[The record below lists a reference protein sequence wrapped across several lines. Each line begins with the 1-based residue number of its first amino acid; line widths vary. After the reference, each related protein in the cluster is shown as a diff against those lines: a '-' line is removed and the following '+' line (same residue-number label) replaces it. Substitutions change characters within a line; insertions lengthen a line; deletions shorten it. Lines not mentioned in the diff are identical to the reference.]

1 MLIRNYSE
9 TRPHALPRGHAH
21 APENVYRPSPVWI
34 WYV

>member
-9 TRPHALPRGHAH
+9 TQPHAPPRPRPG
-21 APENVYRPSPVWI
+21 EYVYRPSPVWI